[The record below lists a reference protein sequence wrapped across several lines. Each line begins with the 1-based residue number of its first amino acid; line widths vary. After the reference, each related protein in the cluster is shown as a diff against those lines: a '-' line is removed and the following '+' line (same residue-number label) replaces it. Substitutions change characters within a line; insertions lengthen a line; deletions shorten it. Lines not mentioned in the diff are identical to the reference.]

1 MISKSASVDAC
12 TSILELLFSNYSESS
27 FSSLYT
33 QYLLPDTF
41 MKITIIGGGNL
52 GVAIAEGMVESQFI
66 TAENITVTRRKLSKI
81 SHLGELGI
89 QLLSSNSE
97 ACRDVDIVIL
107 AVKPYQAKAVLV
119 EILPSLSEKQIL
131 VSVITGLTLAEM
143 TEVVGVSKCVLF
155 RAMPNTAIAIRE
167 SMTCISTKNA
177 TATQSSQIIDLFE
190 QLGKAVVIE
199 EELMEAAT
207 VLGACGIAYALRFVR
222 AASQGG
228 IEIGF
233 GAEIAQLIAS
243 QTVKGASD
251 LLLKKGQHPEYEI
264 DKVTTPKGCTIAG
277 LNEMEHRGFS
287 SALIKGVITSY
298 KKIEKN

>member
-1 MISKSASVDAC
+1 
-12 TSILELLFSNYSESS
+12 
-27 FSSLYT
+27 
-33 QYLLPDTF
+33 

-52 GVAIAEGMVESQFI
+52 GVAIAEGIAESQFVP
-66 TAENITVTRRKLSKI
+66 AENLLVTRRKIERI
-81 SHLGELGI
+81 SHLRELGI
-89 QLLSSNSE
+89 QLSDNNSE
-97 ACRDVDIVIL
+97 ACKNAEIIVL
-107 AVKPYQAKAVLV
+107 AVKPYQAKEVLL

-131 VSVITGLTLAEM
+131 VSVVTGLTLAEM
-143 TEVVGVSKCVLF
+143 TEVAGVSKCVLF

-167 SMTCISTKNA
+167 SMTCISAKNA
-177 TATQSSQIIDLFE
+177 TATQSNQIIELFE

-298 KKIEKN
+298 KKIEKS